1 MLNLKL
7 VSFCTLRFIHK
18 FVVRKL
24 RNEMR
29 LRNLM
34 IYFIA
39 ITCLTNCKSNEL
51 KIKMEQEE
59 KQIIKICNEF
69 AKQADE
75 LETKGF
81 NNFDYKE
88 NGFTEDFNKLFDQ
101 YCYGKQN
108 RTVSGLNFRQPAR
121 YSNLAFSKK
130 EIIEKKSKT
139 RYQVTFEK
147 EPKVGS
153 IRFILDKKN
162 GNWKLTRFETYIG
175 ISRHSKNV
183 EEEIWRKHK
192 L

>member
-1 MLNLKL
+1 M
-7 VSFCTLRFIHK
+7 T
-18 FVVRKL
+18 
-24 RNEMR
+24 
-29 LRNLM
+29 
-34 IYFIA
+34 
-39 ITCLTNCKSNEL
+39 ITCLSSCESNKLKNKMDQEKVEIIALCKDFA
-51 KIKMEQEE
+51 IK
-59 KQIIKICNEF
+59 
-69 AKQADE
+69 ADE

-88 NGFTEDFNKLFDQ
+88 NGFTQEFNKLFDQ

-108 RTVSGLNFRQPAR
+108 RTISGLNFRQPAR

-162 GNWKLTRFETYIG
+162 GSWKLIRFETYIG

-183 EEEIWRKHK
+183 GEEIWRKHK